1 MVDLLHNLSGSVLA
15 YAVLGQVLLPVELLV
30 TGEVPELEL
39 FRFK

>member
-1 MVDLLHNLSGSVLA
+1 MDLLHDLSGSVLA
-15 YAVLGQVLLPVELLV
+15 YAVLGQVLLSVELLV